1 VNFRRVRPRLIGVL
15 VCVAAAAG
23 CRGGGDGGGHARGEA
38 AAVRTAGRRAAPG
51 RDESAGGGA
60 DRLVVDLIAARPL
73 ATVSLGG
80 AVVIDGG
87 GAAVWKHLDGGWKS
101 SWRLLPA
108 TNGKGRRA
116 AILGLAGVLHLA
128 FDEPCEGAPPACDRR
143 MLVRLHNELPGQAM
157 TLFVNG
163 RPAANLTVAEGASTV
178 ETTLPGALLHAG
190 DNTVRLHFRR
200 AAPLEAADGK
210 ASAAAVERVVVGAPG
225 VEAVR
230 DPGAPPRLGDSYGLG
245 GDARRALASSGAMR
259 VSYPLVLPTAAS
271 APLELAFAYGSQAAS
286 PGAAPIPM
294 SARLVADGEGAV
306 ALWHAEARG
315 TWQEARVDLR
325 RWAGRAVRLE
335 LSIDGAGGGAFAE
348 PRIVT
353 RAPAVAV
360 AGDGGA
366 AAQIVIVWM
375 VDTLRFDR
383 LGAGA
388 TARLP
393 GGASLTPNLDALL
406 AEATQFQS
414 ATAQGNY
421 SLPSHAS
428 ILTGTTTALHGLVD
442 DSGRL
447 GDDVPLVSERLRARG
462 VRTGLFSSNG
472 YVSEKWGFRRGWD
485 AYRNFIRENLP
496 NGATEIWKAARPFL
510 ESEARSGKRVFL
522 YLATAEPHVS
532 YDPAPQFLERT
543 WPRPYS
549 GPVRPRDTAAQLVA
563 IKRGTLRL
571 GPVDK
576 QYLEALYDAEVAQN
590 DAAFG
595 AMVADVKRLGLWDKT
610 AVIVVSDHGDEL
622 FEHGS
627 VGHGHSVYEELVRV
641 PLAVR
646 WPARVPAGRVAPVDV
661 EGLDV
666 APTVLDLFGLDEGD
680 GPPMQ
685 GESLVRLARAP
696 DGSAPRPAVSVHGA
710 LLRAM
715 RLGRYK
721 IIRSSARTSLYD
733 LVEDPREQ
741 RDLAADPRRAI
752 ALGCLRDVFALEFAF
767 EPRWRK
773 TLFGTPAAPT
783 DAFADD

>member
-1 VNFRRVRPRLIGVL
+1 VRR
-15 VCVAAAAG
+15 
-23 CRGGGDGGGHARGEA
+23 RGGLFAICLALAACSRGRSDEGVRARSEA
-38 AAVRTAGRRAAPG
+38 THTAGRRAAAAG
-51 RDESAGGGA
+51 RDDGERRGDG
-60 DRLVVDLIAARPL
+60 RVVIDLIAARPL
-73 ATVSLGG
+73 ATLSLGG
-80 AVVIDGG
+80 ALVIEGG

-108 TNGKGRRA
+108 ANGKPRRA
-116 AILGLAGVLHLA
+116 AILGLAGVLHVAL
-128 FDEPCEGAPPACDRR
+128 DEPCPTGAACDRR
-143 MLVRLHNELPGQAM
+143 MLMRLHNEVAGQAM

-163 RPAANLTVAEGASTV
+163 RPAGNLTVPEGVSTV
-178 ETTLPGALLHAG
+178 EATLPAALLHAG
-190 DNTVRLHFRR
+190 DNTLRLHFRR
-200 AAPLEAADGK
+200 AQPLEALDGK
-210 ASAAAVERVVVGAPG
+210 SSAAAVERVVIGGPG

-230 DPGAPPRLGDSYGLG
+230 DPGTPPRLGESYGLG
-245 GDARRALASSGAMR
+245 GDARRALASSGPMR
-259 VSYPLVLPTAAS
+259 VSFPLVLPQ
-271 APLELAFAYGSQAAS
+271 APVELAFAFGSQAAS
-286 PGAAPIPM
+286 PGAAAIPM
-294 SARLVADGEGAV
+294 SARVLADGDAGPQATE
-306 ALWHAEARG
+306 LWRAEARG
-315 TWQEARVDLR
+315 SWQEMRLDLK

-335 LSIDGAGGGAFAE
+335 LAIDGPGGGAFAE
-348 PRIVT
+348 PRLLA
-353 RAPAVAV
+353 RGPSPAAMNDSAPS
-360 AGDGGA
+360 
-366 AAQIVIVWM
+366 AQVVIVWM

-383 LGAGA
+383 LGAAA
-388 TARLP
+388 TAKLP

-406 AEATQFQS
+406 AEATQFHS

-428 ILTGTTTALHGLVD
+428 ILTGTTPAVHGLVD
-442 DSGRL
+442 DNGRL
-447 GDDVPLVSERLRARG
+447 PEDVPLVSERLRARG

-510 ESEARSGKRVFL
+510 ESETRAGKRVFL
-522 YLATAEPHVS
+522 YLATAEPHVA
-532 YDPAPQFLERT
+532 YDPRPEFLERT
-543 WPRPYS
+543 WPRPYG

-563 IKRGTLRL
+563 IKRGSLRL
-571 GPVDK
+571 SPVDK

-595 AMVADVKRLGLWDKT
+595 AMVADLKRLGLWDKT

-646 WPARVPAGRVAPVDV
+646 FPSRVPAGRVAPVDV

-666 APTVLDLFGLDEGD
+666 APTVLELFGLDEGD

-685 GESLVRLARAP
+685 GESLVRLARVP
-696 DGSAPRPAVSVHGA
+696 DGAVPRPATAIHGS

-721 IIRSSARTSLYD
+721 LIRSSAKTSLFD
-733 LVEDPREQ
+733 LVDDPREQ
-741 RDLAADPRRAI
+741 RDLGADPRRAV
-752 ALGCLRDVFALEFAF
+752 ALGCLRDVFALAYAF

-783 DAFADD
+783 DAFSDD

>member
-1 VNFRRVRPRLIGVL
+1 VL
-15 VCVAAAAG
+15 VVCVAAAAG
-23 CRGGGDGGGHARGEA
+23 CRGGEGGGHARGEA
-38 AAVRTAGRRAAPG
+38 VARTAGRRASVAG
-51 RDESAGGGA
+51 RDESGAGGERA
-60 DRLVVDLIAARPL
+60 DRAERTVVDLIAARPL

-80 AVVIDGG
+80 ALIIEGG

-108 TNGKGRRA
+108 ANGKPRRA
-116 AILGLAGVLHLA
+116 AILGVAGVLHVAL
-128 FDEPCEGAPPACDRR
+128 DEACEGPACDRR
-143 MLVRLHNELPGQAM
+143 ILMRLHNEVPGQAM

-163 RPAANLTVAEGASTV
+163 RAAANLAVAEGVSTV
-178 ETTLPGALLHAG
+178 EATIPGALLHAG
-190 DNTVRLHFRR
+190 DNTLRLHFRR
-200 AAPLEAADGK
+200 AAPREASGGGADGK
-210 ASAAAVERVVVGAPG
+210 ASAAAVERVVLGPPG
-225 VEAVR
+225 VATVR
-230 DPGAPPRLGDSYGLG
+230 DPGTPPRLGESYGLG

-259 VSYPLVLPTAAS
+259 VSYPLVLPSSGAG
-271 APLELAFAYGSQAAS
+271 LELAFAYGSQAAS

-294 SARLVADGEGAV
+294 SARLVADGEGGPAAV
-306 ALWHAEARG
+306 ALWRADARA
-315 TWQEARVDLR
+315 TWQEARVDLG

-335 LSIDGAGGGAFAE
+335 LAIEGSGGGAFAE
-348 PRIVT
+348 PRVVT
-353 RAPAVAV
+353 RAPAPS
-360 AGDGGA
+360 AGGASDGA
-366 AAQIVIVWM
+366 AAEVVIVWM
-375 VDTLRFDR
+375 IDTLRFDR

-388 TARLP
+388 TAKLP

-406 AEATQFQS
+406 AEGTQFAS

-428 ILTGTTTALHGLVD
+428 ILTGTTPAVHGLVD
-442 DSGRL
+442 DAGRL
-447 GDDVPLVSERLRARG
+447 PDDVPLVSERLRARG

-472 YVSEKWGFRRGWD
+472 YISEKWGFRRGWD

-510 ESEARSGKRVFL
+510 ESEARAGKRVFL
-522 YLATAEPHVS
+522 YLATAEPHVA
-532 YDPAPQFLERT
+532 YDPRPEFLART
-543 WPRPYS
+543 WPRPYA

-563 IKRGTLRL
+563 IKRGSLRL
-571 GPVDK
+571 SAVDK

-595 AMVADVKRLGLWDKT
+595 AMVADVKRMGLWDKT
-610 AVIVVSDHGDEL
+610 AIIVVSDHGDEL

-646 WPARVPAGRVAPVDV
+646 FPPRVPAGRVAPVDV

-685 GESLVRLARAP
+685 GESLLRLARAP
-696 DGSAPRPAVSVHGA
+696 EGTAPRPATSVHGA

-721 IIRSSARTSLYD
+721 LIRSSAKTSLYD

-741 RDLAADPRRAI
+741 RDLGGDPRRAV

-773 TLFGTPAAPT
+773 PLFGTPAAPT